1 MIIKGLKRYWKL
13 LPLFIIGSVTSA
25 VCSLWLISAIQ
36 NEVKLAGEGAD
47 YLQRLSFYALGAI
60 AVMVGG
66 FIAQQSVTIF
76 STTTVRSLRKTLSS
90 HLLAMQY
97 SELEKLGPHK
107 LQATLSTDVNR
118 LSSAMLI
125 FPALCFNSILVILCF
140 GYLAYLSWQSFLI
153 LVSVIALGLIV
164 TNLIMSR
171 ATAFFNQIRDQEDG
185 LYRSYRGLTEG
196 AKELNLNPS
205 GKQYFLDNEINPTI
219 NDIRALEIKGQTLF
233 NISNNWTNV
242 IIFIALGA
250 VVFSSA
256 VFNKLPLDIMVAY
269 VFVTIYLIGPLGM
282 MISSVEECVRGA
294 VAYKKILSLGID
306 LSSDNAPKLV
316 SETCKET
323 QQNWSKL
330 AVKECAFHY
339 ETDKLDD
346 SQFVVGPLNL
356 SVERG
361 KVLFVIGGNGSGKS
375 TFAKLVTQLYQPQ
388 HGKLELITGNGSETA
403 HQQLRIAAIFS
414 DFFLFDWFVDQH
426 GKPAEKDVVDNYLK
440 RLSLDTKVTY
450 KEGRISTTE
459 LSSGQRKRL
468 ALIQALILD
477 PDIFLFDEWAA
488 DQDSYFR
495 EFFYRELLPELK
507 QRGKTI
513 IAISHDD
520 LFFDAADRIIK
531 FDQGHI
537 QETLSNSPVTSQTI
551 EPLNQREA

>member
-13 LPLFIIGSVTSA
+13 LPLFIIGSITSA
-25 VCSLWLISAIQ
+25 VSSLWLISAIQ
-36 NEVKLAGEGAD
+36 SEVKLAGEGVD

-76 STTTVRSLRKTLSS
+76 STNTVRSLRKTLSS
-90 HLLAMQY
+90 HLLAMRY

-118 LSSAMLI
+118 LSTAMLI

-140 GYLAYLSWQSFLI
+140 GYLAHLSWQSFLI
-153 LVSVIALGLIV
+153 LFSVIVLGLLI

-185 LYRSYRGLTEG
+185 LYKSYRGLTEG

-219 NDIRALEIKGQTLF
+219 NHIRALEIKGQTLF

-256 VFNKLPLDIMVAY
+256 IFNHLPLDIMVAY

-306 LSSDNAPKLV
+306 LSSDNAPQLN
-316 SETCKET
+316 SETCEAI
-323 QQNWSKL
+323 QQKWSKL
-330 AVKECAFHY
+330 AMKECTFHY
-339 ETDKLDD
+339 DTENLDD

-356 SVERG
+356 SVEQG
-361 KVLFVIGGNGSGKS
+361 EVLFVIGGNGSGKS

-388 HGKLELITGNGSETA
+388 HGKLELITSTVSDTA
-403 HQQLRIAAIFS
+403 QKQLRVAAIFS
-414 DFFLFDWFVDQH
+414 DFFLFDWFVDQY
-426 GKPAEKDVVDNYLK
+426 GNPAEKSVVDNYLK

-450 KEGRISTTE
+450 KEGRISTTK

-477 PDIFLFDEWAA
+477 PDIYLFDEWAA
-488 DQDSYFR
+488 DQDSYYR

-507 QRGKTI
+507 QQGKTV

-537 QETLSNSPVTSQTI
+537 QETLSNPPVNPKTL
-551 EPLNQREA
+551 EPFIQKEA